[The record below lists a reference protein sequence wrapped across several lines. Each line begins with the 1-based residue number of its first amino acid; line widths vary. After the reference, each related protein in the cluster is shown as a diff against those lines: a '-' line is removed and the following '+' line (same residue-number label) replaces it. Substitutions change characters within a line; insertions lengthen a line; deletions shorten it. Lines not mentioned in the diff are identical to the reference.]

1 MNRLA
6 CSLGA
11 LLLCLAATVAAPVP
25 FPKPSSAQEHLT
37 LAQLER
43 QLRERGVEVAD
54 VKPAGPKTWVVTF
67 PEFRMGCGVGGPFK
81 GNLQVNA
88 PDRIG
93 AIRAFLQWYRDQEEQ
108 RLRKLRALGVIE

>member
-1 MNRLA
+1 MNHLA

-11 LLLCLAATVAAPVP
+11 LLLCLSISAAAPVP
-25 FPKPSSAQEHLT
+25 FPKPGRAQQSLA

-43 QLRERGVEVAD
+43 QLRERGVAMAD
-54 VKPAGPKTWVVTF
+54 VKPAGPRSWVVTF

-81 GNLQVNA
+81 GKLQVAA

-108 RLRKLRALGVIE
+108 RLRKLRALGAVE